1 MRFAVTYRMRAADA
15 AEARARAEGIA
26 LEQTVE
32 VPRAVVPEGYIT
44 DEIVGRIEEIG
55 PAGEG
60 VFHAVISYSPD
71 SAGDEIA
78 QFLRDVAATGIDHI
92 QVVLD
97 PITVPGVERLCR
109 IVETLA

>member
-1 MRFAVTYRMRAADA
+1 VFDNLNDPNAPHFT
-15 AEARARAEGIA
+15 GS
-26 LEQTVE
+26 
-32 VPRAVVPEGYIT
+32 
-44 DEIVGRIEEIG
+44 DE
-55 PAGEG
+55 
-60 VFHAVISYSPD
+60 
-71 SAGDEIA
+71 EIA